1 MFQSRKLNN
10 RINCIQ
16 ERALALP
23 DLLNMDNSLAIHKRV
38 LHKLH
43 MKSFKIKI
51 GTQPGITRNDFHI
64 ASTNYF
70 SVWYYQDKIKTWN
83 EIIWFTGALSS
94 LIQFLATEST
104 LKMMKN
110 AFYFTLKALFILK
123 IFKFFLDFLVIF
135 KNNLIRKKRLIS
147 KFMTSKT
154 I

>member
-23 DLLNMDNSLAIHKRV
+23 DLLNMDNSLAIQKRI

-70 SVWYYQDKIKTWN
+70 SVWYYRDKIKTWN
-83 EIIWFTGALSS
+83 EIIWFTGALSG

-135 KNNLIRKKRLIS
+135 KNDLIRKKRLIS
-147 KFMTSKT
+147 KFITSKT